1 MKLAMSRGWR
11 SCVFLVVLAFT
22 VLPAS
27 PAFAYEKEMKEL
39 ATDLSKMIK
48 ASGKRAVAVVD
59 FTDLEGNTTALGRF
73 LAEELSNSLAGCAKD
88 FDVIDRN
95 HLNTLMR
102 EQQLT
107 SSGLLNRLVTRK
119 LEVDGVQALVTGSLT
134 PFGEEE
140 VRVSVKILDVST
152 AKMLGVNQVN
162 LVQNA
167 TIKNMMRQGIAAN
180 EVVTTA
186 TPQAGGKAST
196 GSKKAASTK
205 TTSLAVVEEEEEE
218 EEAESQLT
226 AESGRFE
233 FEVQGCS
240 RQGQRVDCRIAVT
253 NEGTDD
259 ELNVRRESRAFDD
272 RGDEYYASKGQIASA
287 IVDFQQNS
295 WIEKQVLSGVPVILT
310 VGFDRFAA
318 DLNNMRALQL
328 VGWTNRGNF
337 SLTFRNIPISA
348 KGALAKGK
356 PGAAGGGEAGGGGG
370 ILSGLKQMLTETA
383 LDVARDQV
391 NRLKP
396 KPKKTD
402 DGETDDNQ

>member
-1 MKLAMSRGWR
+1 MNFATPRGR
-11 SCVFLVVLAFT
+11 GLVRLVLALIALT
-22 VLPAS
+22 MLPAA
-27 PAFAYEKEMKEL
+27 PARAYEKEMKEL

-73 LAEELSNSLAGCAKD
+73 LAEELSNSLAASAKD

-107 SSGLLNRLVTRK
+107 SSGLLNRLMTRK

-180 EVVTTA
+180 EVVTAQQTS
-186 TPQAGGKAST
+186 GGKPGMTS
-196 GSKKAASTK
+196 GKSAAKSSAMGLT
-205 TTSLAVVEEEEEE
+205 AAED
-218 EEAESQLT
+218 EEAAEAEPQLT
-226 AESGRFE
+226 AEASRFN
-233 FEVQGCS
+233 FELQGCS
-240 RQGQRVDCRIAVT
+240 RQNQRVDCRIAVL
-253 NEGTDD
+253 NEGADR
-259 ELNVRRESRAFDD
+259 ELGIRKATRAFDD
-272 RGDEYYASKGQIASA
+272 RGDEYYVGRGQIASA
-287 IVDFQQNS
+287 VVDFDDYNWVENQILN
-295 WIEKQVLSGVPVILT
+295 GVPTMLT
-310 VGFDRFAA
+310 VSFDRFAS
-318 DLNNMRALQL
+318 DLNSLRALQL
-328 VGWTNRGNF
+328 VGSAGGNSF
-337 SLTFRNIPISA
+337 SLTFQNVPIRS

-356 PGAAGGGEAGGGGG
+356 AGVGGEGSGGGF
-370 ILSGLKQMLTETA
+370 LNGLKQMLTDTA
-383 LDVARDQV
+383 LDVARGQV
-391 NRLKP
+391 DRLKP
-396 KPKKTD
+396 KTKKTD
-402 DGETDDNQ
+402 GGESEDQ

>member
-1 MKLAMSRGWR
+1 
-11 SCVFLVVLAFT
+11 VFFVVLAFT

-27 PAFAYEKEMKEL
+27 PAFAYEKEIKEL

-107 SSGLLNRLVTRK
+107 SSGLLNRLMTRK

-152 AKMLGVNQVN
+152 AKMIGVNQVN
-162 LVQNA
+162 LTQNA
-167 TIKNMMRQGIAAN
+167 TIKNMMGKGIAAN

-186 TPQAGGKAST
+186 SPQQTGGKAGT
-196 GSKKAASTK
+196 GSKKAASAK
-205 TTSLAVVEEEEEE
+205 TTALAVAEEEEGEE
-218 EEAESQLT
+218 EDAEPQLT

-240 RQGQRVDCRIAVT
+240 RQGQRIDCRIAVT
-253 NEGTDD
+253 NEGTDA
-259 ELNVRRESRAFDD
+259 ELNIRKESRAFDD
-272 RGDEYYASKGQIASA
+272 HGDEYYASRGQIASA
-287 IVDFQQNS
+287 MIDFQQYP
-295 WIEKQVLSGVPVILT
+295 IVEKEVLTGVPVILT
-310 VGFDRFAA
+310 VGFDRFAS

-328 VGWTNRGNF
+328 VGWTNRGHF
-337 SLTFRNIPISA
+337 SLTFRNIPIGA
-348 KGALAKGK
+348 RGALAKGK
-356 PGAAGGGEAGGGGG
+356 GAAGEGGGGGGGG
-370 ILSGLKQMLTETA
+370 ILSGLKQMLTDTA

-396 KPKKTD
+396 KSKKTD
-402 DGETDDNQ
+402 DGKTDDDQ

>member
-1 MKLAMSRGWR
+1 M
-11 SCVFLVVLAFT
+11 FFVVLAFT

-27 PAFAYEKEMKEL
+27 PAFAYEKEIKEL

-107 SSGLLNRLVTRK
+107 SSGLLNRLMTRK

-162 LVQNA
+162 LTQNA

-180 EVVTTA
+180 EVTT
-186 TPQAGGKAST
+186 TQQS
-196 GSKKAASTK
+196 GSKPVAPSGKTAAKSKA
-205 TTSLAVVEEEEEE
+205 TSLAVEEGEEES
-218 EEAESQLT
+218 EAEPQLV
-226 AESGRFE
+226 AETGRFQ
-233 FEVQGCS
+233 FEVQSCV
-240 RQGQRVDCRIAVT
+240 RQNQRVDCRIAVL
-253 NEGTDD
+253 NEGGDR
-259 ELNVRRESRAFDD
+259 ELGIKKTTRAFDD
-272 RGDEYYASKGQIASA
+272 RGDEYYAGRGQIASA
-287 IVDFQQNS
+287 VVDFEDYN
-295 WIEKQVLSGVPVILT
+295 WVENQVLNGVPTMLT
-310 VGFDRFAA
+310 VSFDRFAS
-318 DLNNMRALQL
+318 DLNSLRALQL
-328 VGWTNRGNF
+328 VGSAAGNSF
-337 SLTFRNIPISA
+337 SLTFQNIPVGA

-356 PGAAGGGEAGGGGG
+356 GASGGGGAGGGGG
-370 ILSGLKQMLTETA
+370 ILSGLKQMLTDTA

-396 KPKKTD
+396 KSKKTD
-402 DGETDDNQ
+402 DRETDDDQ